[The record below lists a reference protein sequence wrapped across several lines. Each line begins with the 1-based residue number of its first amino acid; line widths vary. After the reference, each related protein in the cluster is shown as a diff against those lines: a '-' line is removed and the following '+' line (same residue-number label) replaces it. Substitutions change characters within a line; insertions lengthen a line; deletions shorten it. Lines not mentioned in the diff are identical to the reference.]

1 MAIRSITAKN
11 FTVFYDIHIDLCD
24 GVNVFIGEN
33 GTGKT
38 HLLKLLYTASLVR
51 SGNHERIARIFGEDF
66 DFAFNLTQTIK
77 DKTALTN
84 GDRVEVK
91 YTVNGKAVLSPEQL
105 ERSNDAMNKFIDAD
119 PENRRMSYKFE
130 DPESFPPVKVISD
143 MPISAIYLP
152 AKDMLTHGR
161 LEKDYGERY
170 LPFDTTL
177 IDILNKAGVSTKRTL
192 EPYQSTIMDKI
203 ASIIGGKVVYKNP
216 RYYVQKEN
224 GMLVGFDMEAEGYK
238 KFGLIY
244 RLVETGYF
252 EKGSTILWDEP
263 EANLNPKM
271 IPDIVRILLA
281 LSRHGVQVFLATHDY
296 NLMKYFSI
304 AKKSQDEITFYSL
317 YKTDNGVACDIAGD
331 YDSLD
336 NNVIVDAEI
345 KLLEDEI
352 GGVF

>member
-1 MAIRSITAKN
+1 MAIHSITAKN
-11 FTVFYDIHIDLCD
+11 FTVFNDIHIDLCG

-51 SGNHERIARIFGEDF
+51 SGNHERIAGIFGEDF
-66 DFAFNLTQTIK
+66 DFAFDLTQTVT
-77 DKTALTN
+77 DKTTLTN
-84 GDRVEVK
+84 GDSAEVG

-105 ERSNDAMNKFIDAD
+105 EQPSDAMNK
-119 PENRRMSYKFE
+119 SE
-130 DPESFPPVKVISD
+130 DPESFPSVKVISD
-143 MPISAIYLP
+143 MPIAAIYLP

-192 EPYQSTIMDKI
+192 EPCQSAVMDKI

-224 GMLVGFDMEAEGYK
+224 GMLIGFDMEAEGYK

-244 RLVETGYF
+244 RLIETGYL

-271 IPDIVRILLA
+271 IPEIVSILLA

-304 AKKSQDEITFYSL
+304 AKKARDEMTFYSL
-317 YKTDNGVACDIAGD
+317 YKTDYGVACEAADD
-331 YDSLD
+331 YDFLD